1 MYPLDLGTQH
11 KILVVD
17 DDRDLLTL
25 LTSSLQRVGFNIL
38 TAQTGQDGLR
48 VFYNER
54 PHLIILDISLPGIDG
69 WKVCGRIREVS
80 DVPILVL
87 TARAETGDRI
97 RGLDLGADDYLT
109 KPFEL
114 RELVARIRAVLRRSN
129 PRLAEQRVAVFDN
142 GELYVDF
149 DSHEVLVRGQRVHL
163 TRREFRLLSCLI
175 ENQGRVLTPPQLL
188 RQVWG
193 PEFVDE
199 TGYVKLYIRYLR
211 TKIESEP
218 SRPSLILT
226 ERGVG
231 YRFAPA
237 HGPR

>member
-97 RGLDLGADDYLT
+97 RGLDLGADDFLT